1 MLVVG
6 AGPAGMECAIV
17 LAKRG
22 FGRVH
27 VVTADAEIGGIMRWV
42 PRLPGLG
49 EWGRVLDW
57 RRIQLQ
63 KLRRQVELIT
73 GERLTAAD
81 VRDYGAELVV
91 IATGV
96 ALVAGRPERRH
107 ARADPRRRRVAAALP
122 DARAGDARGQAAAG
136 LARRRLRLRRLLRR
150 RRASPSCCAP
160 RAAR

>member
-1 MLVVG
+1 
-6 AGPAGMECAIV
+6 
-17 LAKRG
+17 
-22 FGRVH
+22 
-27 VVTADAEIGGIMRWV
+27 MRWV

-91 IATGV
+91 IATGS
-96 ALVAGRPERRH
+96 H
-107 ARADPRRRRVAAALP
+107 W
-122 DARAGDARGQAAAG
+122 
-136 LARRRLRLRRLLRR
+136 
-150 RRASPSCCAP
+150 SPTA
-160 RAAR
+160 